1 MLGTHQRWIA
11 LGALAVFLLAGVGA
25 AQTIPLELRTAE
37 SGEVYRFTDA
47 SAISRLTVSG
57 TVAFDQPNNMVRII
71 LIREDG
77 HEYLVYESFPLMAEE
92 DHFTISNVC
101 EETCTLDGIVP
112 VAVRVDLVDTE
123 LSIDAIT
130 VLPAAARAAE
140 INGLTEEALPSIA
153 EIRSDKIRR
162 LNEQI
167 RKRGL
172 KWIAGETA
180 VSRLSFEEKK
190 KLFGG
195 RVPNLQGFEYYVGG
209 IFEILPSDP
218 QSSLVQPA
226 PSTLID
232 HFDWR
237 QRHGADDPS
246 SPYYDGDASG
256 SGWITSVKHQ
266 LSCGSCWA
274 FAATGATEA
283 LANIYF
289 NDHIDLD
296 LSEQDALSCSGA
308 GNCIGGWP
316 GLTLDYYTSVGVV
329 DEACFPYTARED
341 PCDKC
346 TDPAE
351 IIRINGRIAFDE
363 PKTEEKLKQMI
374 VDHGPLSGGI
384 FSWIHAMVL
393 VGYDKDSDDGR
404 TVWIF

>member
-1 MLGTHQRWIA
+1 M
-11 LGALAVFLLAGVGA
+11 
-25 AQTIPLELRTAE
+25 
-37 SGEVYRFTDA
+37 
-47 SAISRLTVSG
+47 
-57 TVAFDQPNNMVRII
+57 
-71 LIREDG
+71 
-77 HEYLVYESFPLMAEE
+77 
-92 DHFTISNVC
+92 
-101 EETCTLDGIVP
+101 P

-195 RVPNLQGFEYYVGG
+195 RVPNLQGFEYYAGG

-237 QRHGADDPS
+237 QRYGADDPS
-246 SPYYDGDASG
+246 SPYYDGDPSG
-256 SGWITSVKHQ
+256 SGWITSVKNQ

-308 GNCIGGWP
+308 GDCTGGWP

-329 DEACFPYTARED
+329 MKPAFLIPLGMIRVTSARIQMKSSKSTARFRL
-341 PCDKC
+341 
-346 TDPAE
+346 T
-351 IIRINGRIAFDE
+351 N
-363 PKTEEKLKQMI
+363 PKPKK
-374 VDHGPLSGGI
+374 S
-384 FSWIHAMVL
+384 
-393 VGYDKDSDDGR
+393 
-404 TVWIF
+404 